1 MFLTVSAVNI
11 GRCSQYPALLA
22 PLPIPGCF
30 LALKRQLLK
39 AMPFPRVHS
48 FLTVFEV
55 LG

>member
-1 MFLTVSAVNI
+1 MFLMVSAVNI
-11 GRCSQYPALLA
+11 GRCSQCPALLG
-22 PLPIPGCF
+22 PLPTPGHF

-55 LG
+55 VG